1 MNKDTENS
9 KELTWQDI
17 WNAPYTT
24 DNYGYV
30 FGGDGVM
37 VFTVDDLTEEND
49 KWMQEFC
56 GNIVAALNGEECKKY
71 EDIHIK
77 DGCDIYQGKTL
88 IGSFRGWGFLRGA
101 MKLTPEQAAS
111 IQDEM
116 IEYVMSKISK

>member
-56 GNIVAALNGEECKKY
+56 QNMAKALNGEE
-71 EDIHIK
+71 
-77 DGCDIYQGKTL
+77 
-88 IGSFRGWGFLRGA
+88 
-101 MKLTPEQAAS
+101 
-111 IQDEM
+111 
-116 IEYVMSKISK
+116 

>member
-24 DNYGYV
+24 DHYGYV

-49 KWMQEFC
+49 KWVQEFC
-56 GNIVAALNGEECKKY
+56 RNMVKALNGEECTKY
-71 EDIHIK
+71 PGLYVT
-77 DGCDIYQGKTL
+77 DGCDLYQFGKL
-88 IGSFRGWGFLRGA
+88 IGYFRGWGHLTGGLK
-101 MKLTPEQAAS
+101 MKEEMAS
-111 IQDEM
+111 QYQDQM
-116 IEYVMSKISK
+116 IKAVMEKISE